1 MLFGRGQ
8 WAVFGVEPTSLEA
21 FQTGLSSTQLDT
33 FLMSQL
39 ASSII
44 TKFQNTPTVG
54 INPYSAPRL
63 DEKLT
68 NTDVISK
75 VAEFLAL
82 DEEAMQEGGAIT
94 DSLSDYFG
102 SESSFSLGNNKYGM
116 WVVLNEHDDLTD
128 PNSKKEQVAYD
139 NMERPFKFLGKE
151 EKKSVEATVTAQGV
165 ISRRQFPVLVDFQH
179 GYVYAGTANAE
190 EILVVRSLLTKAGA
204 KPFSLRWDFGTFNWP
219 QLFLNKM
226 YEETHFAAEMKT
238 RADEM
243 TRFRPDEIEKL
254 EDKQMEKIVSNF
266 FALAELDNE
275 LWVGLTTP
283 ARVRIYKISDPVA
296 TSNPSLTFSLLHM
309 TNDAEISASSV
320 VFQEVCVKTN
330 KAGDEKTYRNDLYTF
345 DINDNLCSQDSGA
358 ALLRGF
364 DLPQFKREIK
374 ATIKAKGHASIADFW
389 YMWLQGMHDAILYF
403 VENITSVLE
412 IDKEKYGLVPFDEEG
427 EVEERKVEV
436 E

>member
-8 WAVFGVEPTSLEA
+8 WAVFGVEPDSLDA
-21 FQTGLSSTQLDT
+21 FQKGLSTQLDT
-33 FLMSQL
+33 FMMSQL

-54 INPYSAPRL
+54 INPYSGPRL

-68 NTDVISK
+68 DTDVISK

-82 DEEAMQEGGAIT
+82 DEEALRQGGAIT

-102 SESSFSLGNNKYGM
+102 SEADFSLGNNKYAM
-116 WVVLNEHDDLTD
+116 WIVFNEHDDLTD
-128 PNSKKEQVAYD
+128 PSSKKEQVAYD

-151 EKKSVEATVTAQGV
+151 EKKSVEDTVTAQGV
-165 ISRRQFPVLVDFQH
+165 ISRHQFPVYVDFQH

-190 EILVVRSLLTKAGA
+190 EILVVRSILAKAGA
-204 KPFSLRWDFGTFNWP
+204 KTFSLRWDFGTFNWP

-226 YEETHFAAEMKT
+226 FDETHFAAEMKT
-238 RADEM
+238 RADEL

-283 ARVRIYKISDPVA
+283 ARVRIHKISDPVS
-296 TSNPSLTFSLLHM
+296 TSNPSLAFSLMHM
-309 TNDAEISASSV
+309 TDDAEVSAASI
-320 VFQEVCVKTN
+320 VFQEVRVKTN
-330 KAGDEKTYRNDLYTF
+330 KAGDEKTYRNDLYSF

-364 DLPQFKREIK
+364 DLPQFKRDIK
-374 ATIKAKGHASIADFW
+374 VTIKAKGRAEIKDFW
-389 YMWLQGMHDAILYF
+389 YMWLQGMHDAVLYF
-403 VENITSVLE
+403 VDNITSVLE
-412 IDKEKYGLVPFDEEG
+412 IDKQKYGLVPFEDDG
-427 EVEERKVEV
+427 EVEESEV
-436 E
+436 GE